1 MLNSVV
7 TKLWVTIFALILAIL
22 LVFSLVLANR
32 LENIYFS
39 NQVGLMQEHARQWKN
54 VLSSGLPP
62 QIIQSEVEFW
72 GGVSHYDLAVFDENE
87 ITLFSSDPAHIPV
100 GKKSNWT
107 HVRQGIQNQETYYTG
122 YNPELEKEM
131 TATFLPFQNKG
142 KIYQIMIHTPTNDL
156 MEMVRATR
164 TTGLAVLALFFILS
178 GALVWYLS
186 RSIARPLINI
196 RKTAMNMAKGDFSNL
211 IQQETNDELGD
222 LAHTMNIMSIR
233 LKKTMDSLSRSN
245 EELTGLLERWKEFVA
260 DVSHE
265 LRTPLFLIQ
274 GYSEALS
281 DNIVKNDATKKEY
294 LAVINKETLRL
305 QKMVNDLLAVESG
318 LPLKK
323 TPTDLSALAG
333 ETVIPFEIA
342 AREKRIT
349 IDIKEELRNLGPVKI
364 DPDKFGE
371 VLYNLIDNALR
382 YTQEHGKI
390 TIAGEKVAP
399 KKVCLTISDTGT
411 GIPEEHLP
419 HLFDR
424 FYRVD
429 KTRSRANGGTGL
441 GLAIVKKIVEQHGGT
456 ISVESESGRGTTF
469 VIILPVE

>member
-1 MLNSVV
+1 MLNSVI
-7 TKLWVTIFALILAIL
+7 TKLWVTISALVLTIL

-54 VLSSGLPP
+54 VISSDLPP
-62 QIIQSEVEFW
+62 QIIQSEMEFW
-72 GGVSHYDLAVFDENE
+72 GGVSHYNIAVFDENE
-87 ITLFSSDPAHIPV
+87 ITRFSSDPSHIPV
-100 GKKSNWT
+100 GRKSKWV
-107 HVRQGIQNQETYYTG
+107 HVRQGIQNYEIYYTG

-131 TATFLPFQNKG
+131 TATFLPFEKKG
-142 KIYQIMIHTPTNDL
+142 KLYQIMIHTPTNDL

-164 TTGLAVLALFFILS
+164 TTGLAVLALFFLLS

-186 RSIARPLINI
+186 RLIAKPLIDI
-196 RKTAMNMAKGDFSNL
+196 RRTAMNMAKGDFSNL
-211 IQQETNDELGD
+211 IKQETNDELGD
-222 LAHTMNIMSIR
+222 LAKTMNILSIR
-233 LKKTMDSLSRSN
+233 LKKTLDSLSRSN

-281 DNIVKNDATKKEY
+281 DNIVKNEETKREY
-294 LAVINKETLRL
+294 LSVINNETLRL

-318 LPLKK
+318 IPLRKV
-323 TPTDLSALAG
+323 PSELSDLAG
-333 ETVIPFEIA
+333 EAAVPFEIA
-342 AREKRIT
+342 AREKKVT
-349 IDIKEELRNLGPVKI
+349 IDIKEELKNLGPVNI

-382 YTQEHGKI
+382 YTQDGQI
-390 TIAGEKVAP
+390 IISGEKTSP
-399 KKVCLTISDTGT
+399 KKVCLKVSDTGT
-411 GIPEEHLP
+411 GVPEEHLP

-441 GLAIVKKIVEQHGGT
+441 GLSIVKKIVEQHGGS
-456 ISVESESGRGTTF
+456 ISVESELGRGTTF
-469 VIILPVE
+469 IITLPVD